1 MHWKKSKRF
10 KGLAGQATLSV
21 LLAAMLAGCG
31 GSDQGLVP
39 VSGKVTF
46 DEGPVPAAGRLLF
59 VPAEGAQGLR
69 PAFASFDTSGSF
81 TVQSFRPGDGLESGD
96 YRVGVTCW
104 KVQPTMGGPRG
115 VSYLPKKYKNPT
127 TSGLQLTV
135 PSDDRSSIT
144 FPVQLTSAG

>member
-1 MHWKKSKRF
+1 MQLKKDIHCN
-10 KGLAGQATLSV
+10 GMCGQAAWG
-21 LLAAMLAGCG
+21 LLLVAMLAGCG

-46 DEGPVPAAGRLLF
+46 EDGPVPAAGRLLF

-81 TVQSFRPGDGLESGD
+81 TVQSFRPGDGLESGA

-104 KVQPTMGGPRG
+104 KVQPTMGGPAG

-127 TSGLQLTV
+127 TSGLKLTV

-144 FPVQLTSAG
+144 FPVQLTSAE